1 MYLISNKSDISALPG
16 EEDPNASSSD
26 VRGGGQPA
34 LTGPAGQLAI
44 EDQATTKAAQPTAA
58 KEDLGAKQLAAMAAV
73 EKLSA
78 SKGKNVSMAAVLFQ
92 CVKIF
97 C

>member
-1 MYLISNKSDISALPG
+1 MPG

-26 VRGGGQPA
+26 VRSQVA

-44 EDQATTKAAQPTAA
+44 EDQTNSSAQAATAAQPAPA

-78 SKGKNVSMAAVLFQ
+78 TKGQ
-92 CVKIF
+92 CDN
-97 C
+97 